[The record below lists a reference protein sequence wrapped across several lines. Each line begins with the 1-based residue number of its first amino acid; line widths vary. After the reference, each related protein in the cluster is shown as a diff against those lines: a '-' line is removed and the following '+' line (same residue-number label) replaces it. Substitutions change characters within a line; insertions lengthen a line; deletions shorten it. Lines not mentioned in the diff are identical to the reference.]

1 MRIAFFSDIHGNLP
15 ALEIAIKE
23 AVNIDGYII
32 LGDVVNYGPWSNEC
46 VEILETLINCKK
58 IRGNHE
64 DYFIEGKCGCDN
76 NLANEFFNHCYDDFR
91 EISLIQTYKNESQF
105 EDYVCTH
112 TIDDKY
118 IFEDTDITLDKN
130 YIIGHSH
137 RQYKIYRNGYTML
150 NPGSVG
156 QNRQFINEINFMI
169 VNSKSYDVEFRSV
182 LYNVDIVIDQMKK
195 MDYPQICLDYYM
207 KKPRK

>member
-1 MRIAFFSDIHGNLP
+1 M
-15 ALEIAIKE
+15 EIAVKN
-23 AVNIDGYII
+23 ADKVDGYII

-46 VEILETLINCKK
+46 VEMIETLQNCTK

-76 NLANEFFNHCYDDFR
+76 YLANKFFNHCYDEFR
-91 EISLIQTYKNESQF
+91 KNSLIQTYKNESQF

-112 TIDDKY
+112 TIEDRY
-118 IFEDTDITLDKN
+118 IFEDTDITLEKN

-137 RQYKIYRNGYTML
+137 RQFKINCNGYSL
-150 NPGSVG
+150 FNPGSVG

-169 VNSKSYDVEFRSV
+169 YDTISFNVDVRSV
-182 LYNVDIVIDQMKK
+182 LYDVDLMIDQMKK
-195 MDYPQICLDYYM
+195 KDYPRICLDYYRN
-207 KKPRK
+207 KLRK